1 MADSKTFIAD
11 LAEMMETDAKGIT
24 LESALADLVW
34 DSMAVV
40 SFIAMADAKY
50 GKSVSAT
57 HLRDAKTVADLFV
70 LVS

>member
-1 MADSKTFIAD
+1 MADATTFIAD

-24 LESALADLVW
+24 LESALIELAW

-40 SFIAMADAKY
+40 SFIAMADSKY
-50 GKSVSAT
+50 AKSVSAT
-57 HLRDAKTVADLFV
+57 HLREAKTVADLFA